1 MPAIP
6 PIPAELLAAYRDA
19 DYVVEHPAGALTL
32 RIGQASASLQ
42 GSMDDARASTAAFIT
57 AHNPRSEPASDADNA
72 SAQAALE
79 TDLRVRG
86 LRWLPG
92 EGRDR
97 SGHWRA
103 ERSALVLGVS
113 LRQASGL
120 ARRYGQHA
128 FVWVGAPDG
137 VCTLRLVP
145 SRRGSSRPADP
156 ANR

>member
-19 DYVVEHPAGALTL
+19 DYVVEHPAGAFTL

-42 GSMDDARASTAAFIT
+42 ALMDDARASTAAFVT
-57 AHNPRSEPASDADNA
+57 AHNPRSEPASDAGNA

-79 TDLRVRG
+79 TDLRARE